1 MSTETQKDV
10 YSTSIDTLF
19 NGCYSVVNNLNWKLV
34 TAGII
39 ATGAGI
45 FMAKRV
51 HIASPGEI
59 LAKTGFFMRKE
70 IHICKNTIRFP
81 YQKVSRINLN
91 STTYPFTMKF
101 SSKEGLE
108 FDLPIVCLVSPKNT
122 IEGLL
127 KFTRCIED
135 AERISTVISP
145 VFESRIRN
153 EMCSRTI
160 EDLIKERE
168 TVQNKIFVDMATDMD
183 KFGLSLEVL
192 LLKDP
197 LDTPTS
203 NYLKEKKKRISEA
216 ESHRDQLEEAE
227 KRIRGDLGVK
237 QTNAEIKV
245 RTVML
250 QTEADQKENEQRM
263 LVEDSKAALQAKM
276 IGNEKRMSMLKNEA
290 QAEIERQQLALQRDL
305 EESRLKTEEFK
316 IRAEKRPESIILAE
330 CRKEESDA
338 LLYEESNKLK
348 TQKEASESN
357 AKEITNE
364 YQALAEGIQHIVKA
378 FGGNHELA
386 LKYIL
391 SKEVYPKMA
400 EHTAEAL
407 KGLKPNINIW
417 QNEGSSKDE
426 NRAMQQVHQFMP
438 FLRYSVESQLDSV
451 AKDKILDQ
459 NNCINVTK

>member
-1 MSTETQKDV
+1 
-10 YSTSIDTLF
+10 
-19 NGCYSVVNNLNWKLV
+19 
-34 TAGII
+34 
-39 ATGAGI
+39 
-45 FMAKRV
+45 
-51 HIASPGEI
+51 
-59 LAKTGFFMRKE
+59 
-70 IHICKNTIRFP
+70 
-81 YQKVSRINLN
+81 
-91 STTYPFTMKF
+91 
-101 SSKEGLE
+101 
-108 FDLPIVCLVSPKNT
+108 
-122 IEGLL
+122 
-127 KFTRCIED
+127 
-135 AERISTVISP
+135 
-145 VFESRIRN
+145 
-153 EMCSRTI
+153 
-160 EDLIKERE
+160 
-168 TVQNKIFVDMATDMD
+168 
-183 KFGLSLEVL
+183 
-192 LLKDP
+192 
-197 LDTPTS
+197 
-203 NYLKEKKKRISEA
+203 
-216 ESHRDQLEEAE
+216 
-227 KRIRGDLGVK
+227 
-237 QTNAEIKV
+237 
-245 RTVML
+245 
-250 QTEADQKENEQRM
+250 
-263 LVEDSKAALQAKM
+263 
-276 IGNEKRMSMLKNEA
+276 LKNEA
-290 QAEIERQQLALQRDL
+290 QAEIERQQVALQRQRDL